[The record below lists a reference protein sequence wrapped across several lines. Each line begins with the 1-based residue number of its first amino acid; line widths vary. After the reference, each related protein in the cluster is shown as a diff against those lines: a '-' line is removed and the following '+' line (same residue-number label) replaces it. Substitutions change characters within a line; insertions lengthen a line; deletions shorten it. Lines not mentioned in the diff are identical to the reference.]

1 MEEIFPI
8 ISKKYDGV
16 TGKKIDREFVF
27 QKALMMKE
35 QEAKEFEEETGKTYE
50 ELRNLGFSNKETRV
64 FLGRYNTKTGER
76 LDRKEVVQRAIEQ
89 KQGVSHK

>member
-1 MEEIFPI
+1 
-8 ISKKYDGV
+8 
-16 TGKKIDREFVF
+16 
-27 QKALMMKE
+27 MMKE

-50 ELRNLGFSNKETRV
+50 ELRNLGFSNKDIRV
-64 FLGRYNTKTGER
+64 FLARYNSKTGER